1 MLQKKEVNTIM
12 ADIIKHMTPDRVFE
26 DYYGQLQSVIVKI
39 MAHMHNFSTLF
50 SMVRST
56 PWKTI

>member
-1 MLQKKEVNTIM
+1 MQKKEVNTIM

-50 SMVRST
+50 SMVR
-56 PWKTI
+56 PLY